1 MLLMPA
7 TITSIAHYLPP
18 DIYTNDYFATYL
30 ETNNEWIMDRTG
42 IAERRFAK
50 EGGTSD
56 LIVPAAKECIEKRGL
71 ALSDIDC
78 VIVAT
83 VTPDHMFPST
93 AALVQHKLGLPKAWG
108 FDISAACSG
117 FLFAIVTACK
127 LVEAGGA
134 KRVLL
139 CGADKMSSILNFNDR
154 SQAILFGDG
163 AGVCLIEMSNDD
175 SLGLVDQ
182 VLQIDGYGGKYLNQ
196 VAGGSM
202 NPASH
207 ETVDKKQHYIFQDG
221 QPVFRAA
228 VKGMADVS
236 AEIMERNNLKSD
248 DVAWLVPHQANLR
261 IIAASAN
268 RMGLGMDK
276 VMVNINKYGNT
287 TAGTIP
293 ICLSEWYQNG
303 KIKKGDNLVLSSF
316 GAGFTWGA
324 ALLKWNM
331 ND

>member
-1 MLLMPA
+1 MPA